1 MTSFLGAIN
10 PKRDAINRVCT
21 GQRRNK
27 MSELYK
33 NKYRVESARWKN
45 WDYSSDGS
53 YFITIC
59 TKNRRNWFGDSP
71 AVETTF
77 MTSPKKRFMTSPYS
91 LNLSPIG
98 KLTEKFWHEI
108 PQRYPGIKLGEFV
121 VMPDH
126 VHLIL
131 IVERA
136 TAVVQTTF
144 VTSLEMTSPEK
155 AKFVPPRRDE
165 ISDVSLTTV
174 GEIIRWYKGR
184 ITFEARKIDKNF
196 KWGSRFWDRVI
207 RDQEEF
213 DNTSEYIRMNP
224 WKCVMDFDL
233 TDEKKVSAGLKLRG
247 MGNPGLWSD
256 KKLGVLC
263 SRNAPKPDDIPNA
276 EVYFGGFHSPME
288 KQIMNRLLE
297 LKRPIVYCP
306 AWGLD
311 SRLSPEM
318 IAALN
323 GNRMLIL
330 EMHNVDG
337 DLAAAEERNRFVMK
351 NADDLWIPYVS
362 TGGMLSRLMQP

>member
-1 MTSFLGAIN
+1 
-10 PKRDAINRVCT
+10 
-21 GQRRNK
+21 

-59 TKNRRNWFGDSP
+59 TKNRQNWFGESP
-71 AVETTF
+71 PVETTF
-77 MTSPKKRFMTSPYS
+77 MTSPSYS
-91 LNLSPIG
+91 LKLSPIG

-108 PQRYPGIKLGEFV
+108 PERYPGIKLGEFV
-121 VMPDH
+121 VMPNH

-131 IVERA
+131 IIQRDAINLVC
-136 TAVVQTTF
+136 TGD
-144 VTSLEMTSPEK
+144 S
-155 AKFVPPRRDE
+155 RRDD
-165 ISDVSLTTV
+165 IYDVSLSTV

-196 KWGSRFWDRVI
+196 EWLSRFWDRVI

-213 DNTSEYIRMNP
+213 DNTSEYIKMNP

-233 TDEKKVSAGLKLRG
+233 TDEKDISDDLRLRG

-263 SRNAPKPDDIPNA
+263 SRNAPRVESIPDA

-288 KQIMNRLLE
+288 KEVLVRLLE
-297 LKRPIVYCP
+297 LKKPIVYCP

-318 IAALN
+318 IDALN

-337 DLAAAEERNRFVMK
+337 DLAAAEERNRFVIK
-351 NADDLWIPYVS
+351 KADDLWVPYVS
-362 TGGMLSRLMQP
+362 PGGMLSRLIRETR